1 MVRASPCCPTLE
13 LPMRACLSR
22 LALTLCTLS
31 LSAAALAAAT
41 PEQAA
46 SEYLAALQRKD
57 TETMAA
63 SLHPDELNGMQQ
75 VLLSIL
81 EQESRSKPPHKAM
94 AMFVGPKASMAE
106 ARAMPAAKLVGKVLA
121 VRLAMSE
128 VDSSQIL
135 GSVPEKDQ
143 AHVLARVNSRA
154 LGMEQS
160 TLTVISTRRD
170 GDGWK
175 LLLNG
180 QIESLRRMLQLF
192 GGGDDKK

>member
-22 LALTLCTLS
+22 LALTLCALS

-81 EQESRSKPPHKAM
+81 EQESRSKLPHKAM

-143 AHVLARVNSRA
+143 AHVLARVNSRV
-154 LGMEQS
+154 Q
-160 TLTVISTRRD
+160 RP
-170 GDGWK
+170 
-175 LLLNG
+175 
-180 QIESLRRMLQLF
+180 QIHGYIFSARSR
-192 GGGDDKK
+192 

>member
-1 MVRASPCCPTLE
+1 MT
-13 LPMRACLSR
+13 
-22 LALTLCTLS
+22 
-31 LSAAALAAAT
+31 
-41 PEQAA
+41 
-46 SEYLAALQRKD
+46 
-57 TETMAA
+57 
-63 SLHPDELNGMQQ
+63 
-75 VLLSIL
+75 
-81 EQESRSKPPHKAM
+81 
-94 AMFVGPKASMAE
+94 
-106 ARAMPAAKLVGKVLA
+106 KLVGKVLA